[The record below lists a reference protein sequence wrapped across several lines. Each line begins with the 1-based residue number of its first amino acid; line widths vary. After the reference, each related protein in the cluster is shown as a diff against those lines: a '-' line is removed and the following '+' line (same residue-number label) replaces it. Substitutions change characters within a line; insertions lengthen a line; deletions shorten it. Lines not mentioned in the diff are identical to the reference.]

1 VRRLS
6 LVAELR
12 RAIEQEELAVYYQ
25 PKAQLTDGEII
36 GVEALLRWRHPE
48 HGMVP
53 PDEFVA
59 IAERT
64 GLIGALT
71 AFVLRSALS
80 QCARWRREGHELCVA
95 VNLSVRNLLD
105 LNLPRDLG
113 RMLALAGVEP
123 GWLTLEVT
131 ESTIM
136 DPRRGVQ
143 MLERLAAMGVRLS
156 IDDFGTGYS
165 SLAYLQR
172 LPVHEL
178 KVDRAFVMGIGSD
191 RNNAEIVRTIV
202 DLGHNLGLSV
212 VAEGVEDQVCWDALR
227 AMGCDVAQGYALSRP
242 IPVSAFDQWL
252 QDRRNAAVRR
262 LQGIR

>member
-1 VRRLS
+1 
-6 LVAELR
+6 
-12 RAIEQEELAVYYQ
+12 
-25 PKAQLTDGEII
+25 
-36 GVEALLRWRHPE
+36 
-48 HGMVP
+48 MVP

-71 AFVLRSALS
+71 GFVLRTAVE
-80 QCARWRREGHELCVA
+80 QCARWRRDGNELSVA

-105 LNLPRDLG
+105 LDLPGFLDRLISLTRIDP
-113 RMLALAGVEP
+113 A
-123 GWLTLEVT
+123 WLTLEVT

-136 DPRRGVQ
+136 DPRRGID

-178 KVDRAFVMGIGSD
+178 KVDRAFVMGIGAD
-191 RNNAEIVRTIV
+191 RNNAAIVRTIV

-212 VAEGVEDQVCWDALR
+212 VAEGVEDQLCWDALR
-227 AMGCDVAQGYALSRP
+227 AMGCDIAQGYALSRP
-242 IPVSAFDQWL
+242 IPAATLDQWL
-252 QDRRNAAVRR
+252 QDRRTVAVPP
-262 LQGIR
+262 LQVSR